1 MFSPFRPSQFHV
13 PSSVLQKLRVVTL
26 LLCRFCLASFGA
38 EQFTLMND
46 TINLSSMAA
55 ESDAAMKSLAR
66 DVKQLK
72 QLLEV
77 RALRENSREVS
88 VNPADLVNMDSS
100 EFSC

>member
-1 MFSPFRPSQFHV
+1 
-13 PSSVLQKLRVVTL
+13 
-26 LLCRFCLASFGA
+26 
-38 EQFTLMND
+38 MND

-55 ESDAAMKSLAR
+55 ESDAALKSLAR

-77 RALRENSREVS
+77 RALRENSRDVS

>member
-1 MFSPFRPSQFHV
+1 
-13 PSSVLQKLRVVTL
+13 
-26 LLCRFCLASFGA
+26 
-38 EQFTLMND
+38 MND